1 MQCISINKCVLS
13 CSVITSVVFN
23 SLRLYGLYPNRL
35 LYSWD
40 SPGKNNGVGC
50 HALLQGIL
58 PGIEPE
64 SPTLQA
70 DSSLLTHR
78 GSPLI
83 NVAVVQ
89 LLKCVQLFVTPWI
102 AALQA
107 FLCFSIS
114 QSLLKLL
121 STESMMA
128 SNHLI
133 LLNTDANF
141 KKDIGILNTIR
152 GVLFTVLGVKMVLK
166 LREKM
171 PFFLGMPTDICKAE
185 MTWWHEVWD
194 LPYSTSAKKG
204 REERKINEKDG
215 GNVDGYY
222 SWVMRY
228 S

>member
-1 MQCISINKCVLS
+1 MRFSRHEDWS
-13 CSVITSVVFN
+13 
-23 SLRLYGLYPNRL
+23 GLPCTPLGDLPN
-35 LYSWD
+35 
-40 SPGKNNGVGC
+40 
-50 HALLQGIL
+50 
-58 PGIEPE
+58 PGIEPA

-89 LLKCVQLFVTPWI
+89 LLRCVQLLVTPRT

-114 QSLLKLL
+114 RSSLKLL

-141 KKDIGILNTIR
+141 RKDIGILNTIR
-152 GVLFTVLGVKMVLK
+152 GVLVTSLGVKMVLK

-171 PFFLGMPTDICKAE
+171 PFFLGMPSEKA
-185 MTWWHEVWD
+185 MATHS
-194 LPYSTSAKKG
+194 STLAWQIPWT
-204 REERKINEKDG
+204 EEPG
-215 GNVDGYY
+215 GLRSTVQGAAMN
-222 SWVMRY
+222 
-228 S
+228 